1 MKAPLKILHLE
12 DNKIDVELVK
22 EILTLEDVNCKITS
36 VDTRSDYINAL
47 RDESID
53 IILAD
58 YSLPSFDGLSA
69 LKLTREM
76 GLQTPFIL
84 VSAVLGEELAIEA
97 LQSGATDYVLKS
109 RMERLVPAIQRALR
123 EIEASDQRKKLE
135 ITITDLEAMH
145 QKLAERVRGFLKM
158 DLPSGKFSLVDIFL
172 EDLSGYTTQN
182 WYDTPNFIQQIIHP
196 DFKDYYLENFLQMQ
210 NGFVP
215 KMLEYK
221 ILRKD
226 GEERWWLQFNIGA
239 YDIEQKL
246 VSVSIV
252 IIDNTE
258 TKDSFIKYQNL
269 FENALVG
276 MFRSSIETGA
286 IIEANETMAK
296 LFGCATVEELK
307 QFSATQFYPS
317 EKARLEFLSKL
328 QKDGF
333 VKGYQM
339 KLQRKDKT
347 SIWVTSSSKIY
358 RREGFIEGVMTD
370 ITEQKLAQMELAKR
384 EKELENIFEHKGTA
398 TITIEEDMI
407 VSKCNHQ
414 LEIMSGFTKEEIVGK
429 KKWTEFVHPDDL
441 PRLISYHQARRIK
454 EDEAPTTYE
463 ARLLHKNGQAI
474 EAFITVGLIPGSK
487 QSIASLLDISQRKTA
502 EKALIRDR
510 KVLQIIAEAASQSL
524 NVQDLCQSVLIGIVE
539 TIGFDS
545 GSIRIYYENEKVLV
559 PMADYGLD
567 DKAKDFLKHVSIEST
582 ELPLTQFLGK
592 SIFAPDTSE
601 HEFLKNTDIITKF
614 KYRSFISWPIY
625 NANKKFLGSIQL
637 GSRVKKDIPE
647 ADQLFF
653 ENITG
658 IFSTAVERKLADE
671 ALIESESQY
680 RKLVESMPGQMG
692 VLLIQ
697 NKEIKYA
704 SPTIFKI
711 LQIKSIKDIIGAD
724 PLQYFSDANQEK
736 IDNYLNSIYEFDD
749 KEPSLYETV
758 LRRTNNEE
766 FPAEIYAT
774 LTTFRG
780 DPAVQI
786 IIWEIT
792 ERREFERHRRQL
804 ENIIENSKE
813 VVISADVK
821 GNIIY
826 ANTPIEDVLGYT
838 PDELIGKPLS
848 ILAPPGG
855 EQLQEDMIKTT
866 LAEGK
871 TTIESVRKHKDG
883 SLIPVIM
890 TLTSITDEE
899 AQLST
904 INAIIV
910 DISDLKELEASLKGR
925 SYELEVL
932 NKIISAGYNAKNM
945 DELLD
950 FTLSTLLNSLDFNGG
965 AIYFINDETKKAE
978 IRRSLGLSNQFVTD
992 AKELPIANKSFKKL
1006 FVDGKTIFV
1015 EDYMKMSEGH
1025 KGLGISTLIGVPF
1038 FSKQKVIGGLIL
1050 SLKEKRTISKDDLS
1064 IFEAIGREMGTA
1076 IAKLRAEEEVISSEA
1091 NLQTIFDAIEDFL
1104 IVFDSKSG
1112 AILNINKGV
1121 RKKLGYTK
1129 RELLKKKFTDLFPK
1143 DEAKTMENL
1152 LDKVVKGKLKEGP
1165 LILESKTGDK
1175 MVDTYVFY
1183 RAKYTDRTVIIARCN

>member
-1 MKAPLKILHLE
+1 MKAPLKIIHLE

-22 EILTLEDVNCKITS
+22 EILTLEDLNCNIKS
-36 VDTRSDYINAL
+36 VDTQDDYIKAL
-47 RDESID
+47 KEDQID

-123 EIEASDQRKKLE
+123 EKEDRDQRKKLE
-135 ITITDLEAMH
+135 ITITELEDMH
-145 QKLAERVRGFLKM
+145 KMLAERVRGFLKM

-182 WYDTPNFIQQIIHP
+182 WYDNPNFLQQIIHP
-196 DFKDYYLENFLQMQ
+196 EFKDYYLESFKQMQ

-252 IIDNTE
+252 IIDNTDAKE
-258 TKDSFIKYQNL
+258 SFVKYQNL
-269 FENALVG
+269 FTNALVG
-276 MFRSSIETGA
+276 MFRSSIESGA
-286 IIEANETMAK
+286 IIEANETMAQ
-296 LFGCATVEELK
+296 LFGCATVEEFK
-307 QFSATQFYPS
+307 QFSAGQFYPN
-317 EKARLEFLSKL
+317 EKARLEFLDLL
-328 QKDGF
+328 QKEGF

-339 KLQRKDKT
+339 KLYRKDKT
-347 SIWVTSSSKIY
+347 PIWIISSSKIY
-358 RREGFIEGVMTD
+358 PKEGFIEGVMSD
-370 ITEQKLAQMELAKR
+370 ITEQKMAQMELAKR

-414 LEIMSGFTKEEIVGK
+414 LEVLSGYTKEEIVGK

-463 ARLLHKNGQAI
+463 ARLVHKDGHLVQT
-474 EAFITVGLIPGSK
+474 FITVGLSPGTK
-487 QSIASLLDISQRKTA
+487 QSIASLLDISQRKKA
-502 EKALIRDR
+502 EQALERDR
-510 KVLQIIAEAASQSL
+510 KVLQIIAEAAVHSI
-524 NVQDLCQSVLIGIVE
+524 NIQDLCQRVLIGIVE
-539 TIGFDS
+539 TLGFDS
-545 GSIRIYYENEKVLV
+545 GSIRIYYENEKILL

-567 DKAKDFLKHVSIEST
+567 EDTNEILQHISIEET

-592 SIFAPDTSE
+592 SIFAPDTLE
-601 HEFLKNTDIITKF
+601 HEFLKNTDIFTKY

-637 GSRVKKDIPE
+637 GSQLKKDIQE
-647 ADQLFF
+647 EDRLFF

-658 IFSTAVERKLADE
+658 IFSTAVERKMADE
-671 ALIESESQY
+671 ALRESESQY
-680 RKLVESMPGQMG
+680 RKLVESMPRKMG
-692 VLLIQ
+692 VLLLQ
-697 NKEIKYA
+697 NNEIKYA
-704 SPTIFKI
+704 SPTIFNI
-711 LQIKSIKDIIGAD
+711 LQIKSIKEIIGAD
-724 PLQYFSDANQEK
+724 PLQYFSDASQEQ
-736 IDNYLNSIYEFDD
+736 IDNYLNSIYEFD

-758 LRRTNNEE
+758 LKRTNGEE

-780 DPAVQI
+780 EPAIQI
-786 IIWEIT
+786 LIWEIT
-792 ERREFERHRRQL
+792 ERKEIERHRRQL
-804 ENIIENSKE
+804 VNIIENSKE

-826 ANTPIEDVLGYT
+826 ANAPIEDVLGYT
-838 PDELIGKPLS
+838 PEELIGKPLS

-855 EQLQEDMIKTT
+855 EQLQEEMIKKT

-871 TTIESVRKHKDG
+871 TTFESVRKHKDG

-890 TLTSITDEE
+890 TLTSFTDEE

-965 AIYFINDETKKAE
+965 AIYFINEEKSIAE
-978 IRRSLGLSNQFVTD
+978 IRRSLGLSSQFVTE
-992 AKELPIANKSFKKL
+992 AKELSIKNKSFKKL

-1015 EDYMKMSEGH
+1015 EDYMKMSVGH

-1091 NLQTIFDAIEDFL
+1091 NLQTIFDAMEDFF
-1104 IVFDSKSG
+1104 IVFDSESG
-1112 AILNINKGV
+1112 AILNINKRV

-1129 RELLKKKFTDLFPK
+1129 RELLKKKFIDLFPK
-1143 DEAKTMENL
+1143 EESKTMEQIL
-1152 LDKVVKGKLKEGP
+1152 QKVVKGKLKEGP

-1175 MVDTYVFY
+1175 MVDNFIFY
-1183 RAKYTDRTVIIARCN
+1183 RAKYTNRNVVIARCN